1 MSIVRKL
8 SAAIALCL
16 LGASVSARAAD
27 CDANFSSSGNFL
39 SGQQFKTFALLPNVS
54 ADEAFVTVQR
64 HLATQGWAIQ
74 HADRTSGV
82 LTAWYAGSRPER
94 PVPLNAAFERA
105 QGGTKLTL
113 AFSTPGGAFS
123 TSASVREEFCK
134 ITAVALAAP
143 VASTAAV
150 AVPSTQG
157 GRASGG
163 AGSEQNLPA
172 ASAPSGQ
179 ICLGKACLGMTLEEA
194 AALPLVEAAFSSF
207 KTHDNGDC
215 LVCGSTYGMNSKG
228 QRIWY
233 PIPPLVD
240 QKWIRQYSQTVKVA
254 CMVGAPSAHMKA
266 SDGEL
271 IILHFAPAIHGSKGV
286 MELVHITRFLPKTMS
301 ESQWKAFEQQA
312 KERYGSAFYS
322 DRALS
327 ASFEPPRG
335 PYVTVRTGELSING
349 VRSEVEV
356 NQKLKEQPGCSERTS
371 LE

>member
-1 MSIVRKL
+1 MPIVRKL

-39 SGQQFKTFALLPNVS
+39 SGQQFKTFAVLPNVS
-54 ADEAFVTVQR
+54 TDDAFVALQR
-64 HLATQGWAIQ
+64 HLAAQGWAIQ

-82 LTAWYAGSRPER
+82 ITAWYAGSRPER
-94 PVPLNAAFERA
+94 PVPLNAALERA

-134 ITAVALAAP
+134 IAAVALAAP
-143 VASTAAV
+143 AASAAAV
-150 AVPSTQG
+150 AVPSTQA

-163 AGSEQNLPA
+163 AGSEQNPSA
-172 ASAPSGQ
+172 APAPSGQ

-194 AALPLVEAAFSSF
+194 AALPLVETAYSTF
-207 KTHDNGDC
+207 KTSDHGDC
-215 LVCGSTYGMNSKG
+215 LTCGGSYGINSKG

-233 PIPPLVD
+233 PIFPLVD
-240 QKWIRQYSQTVKVA
+240 RKWIQQYSQTVKLA
-254 CMVGAPSAHMKA
+254 CSVGSPSAHMRA
-266 SDGEL
+266 SDGQL
-271 IILHFAPAIHGSKGV
+271 IVMHFAPALRGGKGV
-286 MELVHITRFLPKTMS
+286 MELVTITRFLPKTMS
-301 ESQWKAFEQQA
+301 DSQWKSFEQQA
-312 KERYGSAFYS
+312 KERYGAAFYS
-322 DRALS
+322 AQSLY
-327 ASFEPPRG
+327 EVPRG

-349 VRSEVEV
+349 VRSEDDV
-356 NQKLKEQPGCSERTS
+356 NEKLKEQPGCSQRTS